1 MKRSKTRRKRRV
13 AMKSKGHA
21 HLTHFG
27 AKLNGMR

>member
-21 HLTHFG
+21 HLTPSG
-27 AKLNGMR
+27 AKINGMR